1 VEPVPANAR
10 SHEVPRAR
18 EVIGLALPA
27 LGALAAEPLYVLGD
41 TAIVGHLG
49 RVPLAGLAIAGTLL
63 SETVGLCTF
72 LEYGT
77 TAKAAR
83 LYGAGQQPEALDVG
97 VQATWLA
104 LALGTICA
112 LVLEFTAGPALRLI
126 AGSDD
131 SASLHQA
138 LTWFRIAALG
148 APFMLVIAAAQGWLR
163 AFQDTRTGFVV
174 LIASNLASVALSLT
188 LIRGFGLG
196 IEGSAIANV
205 ISQIAAAGV
214 FGSLLVRRTSALAP
228 SWRRMLPQLRA
239 ARDLG
244 LRSLAFTGAFLLA
257 AAVAA
262 RMGDAQVAAHT
273 IGFQLWI
280 FVALVLDSVAIAAQ
294 ALIGR
299 LLGAGAVGAA
309 AALARRLLV
318 AGLVFG
324 VAVGVVFAAGHH
336 VVPEFFTSD
345 AAVLGQAAVL
355 WPWLVGMMPVAG
367 VLFALDGVFFGA
379 GDLAFMRRMTLIAA
393 LGAFLPVLIATQV
406 LDLGLGGVWAG
417 IAAFIGVR
425 MLLGGLRWRSRRWL
439 VAGTLMVDE
448 RSSEAGSA
456 RFE

>member
-1 VEPVPANAR
+1 MNVPAGTRA
-10 SHEVPRAR
+10 HEVPGAR
-18 EVIGLALPA
+18 EVIALALPA

-49 RVPLAGLAIAGTLL
+49 RVPLAGLAIAGVLL
-63 SETVGLCTF
+63 SEIVGLCTF

-83 LYGAGQQPEALDVG
+83 LYGAGSLDEALDVG

-104 LALGTICA
+104 AVLGTVVALG
-112 LVLEFTAGPALRLI
+112 LELAAGPALRLI

-131 SASLHQA
+131 GASLDAA
-138 LTWFRIAALG
+138 LTWFRIAAVG
-148 APFMLVIAAAQGWLR
+148 APCMLVIAAAQGWLR
-163 AFQDTRTGFVV
+163 AFQDTRTGLVV
-174 LIASNLASVALSLT
+174 LVASNLASVALSLT

-205 ISQIAAAGV
+205 ASQVAAAGV
-214 FGSLLVRRTSALAP
+214 FVVLLVRRASSLAP
-228 SWRRMLPQLRA
+228 SWQRMLPQLRA

-244 LRSLAFTGAFLLA
+244 LRSFAFTAAFLLA
-257 AAVAA
+257 ASVAA
-262 RMGDAQVAAHT
+262 RMGDAQVAAHQ

-299 LLGAGAVGAA
+299 LLGAGAVDAA
-309 AALARRLLV
+309 AALARRLLA

-324 VAVGVVFAAGHH
+324 CLVGALFAAGSHA
-336 VVPEFFTSD
+336 VPALFSSD
-345 AAVLGQAAVL
+345 ADVRHQAGVL

-367 VLFALDGVFFGA
+367 ALFALDGVFFGA
-379 GDLAFMRRMTLIAA
+379 GDLAFLRRMTLIAVF
-393 LGAFLPVLIATQV
+393 GAFLPILLLVQV

-417 IAAFIGVR
+417 IAAFVGVR
-425 MLLGGLRWRSRRWL
+425 MVLAAFRWHGRKWL

-448 RSSEAGSA
+448 RPLEARS
-456 RFE
+456 